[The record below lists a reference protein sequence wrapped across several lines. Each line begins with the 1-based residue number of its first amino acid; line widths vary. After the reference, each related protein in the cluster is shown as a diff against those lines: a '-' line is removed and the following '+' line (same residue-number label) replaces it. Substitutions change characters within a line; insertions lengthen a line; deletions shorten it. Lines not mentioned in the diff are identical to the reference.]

1 MAWPPGH
8 PIIAF
13 VTDRARAAPPD
24 DPDALVRRIAA
35 AARAGV
41 DLVQVRERDLDDRA
55 LLSLVRRAREAVAGT
70 AARVVVNDR
79 LDVALAAQ
87 ADGVHLR
94 ADAFAASHAR
104 TMALPPFLIGRS
116 VHTRLEATTAADD
129 GGCDY
134 LFFGTVFPSAG
145 KPSDHTAVGTAAL
158 REVVAA
164 LRVPVVAI
172 GGITTDNVVDVARTG
187 CAGVAA
193 IGAFMSAPDAG
204 AMASRVD
211 AMRRAFDTRS
221 GVS

>member
-13 VTDRARAAPPD
+13 VTDRARAVPAD

-55 LLSLVRRAREAVAGT
+55 LLSLVRRAREAAAGT
-70 AARVVVNDR
+70 GARVVVNDR

-94 ADAFAASHAR
+94 ADAFAASRAR
-104 TMALPPFLIGRS
+104 VMAPAPFLIGRS
-116 VHTRLEATTAADD
+116 VHTRLEASDAADD

-134 LFFGTVFPSAG
+134 LFFGTVFPSA
-145 KPSDHTAVGTAAL
+145 
-158 REVVAA
+158 
-164 LRVPVVAI
+164 
-172 GGITTDNVVDVARTG
+172 RTG

-193 IGAFMSAPDAG
+193 IGVFMSAPDA
-204 AMASRVD
+204 AAIASRVD
-211 AMRRAFDTRS
+211 ALRRAFDTRS